1 MSLGCSREGCNRQL
15 ATEFSLDSQ
24 NQDKRLVAIKKS
36 ALQADG
42 ELFLY
47 SAACCQRLASMR
59 DRLEIAR
66 LKLK

>member
-1 MSLGCSREGCNRQL
+1 MKGVIGNLQQN
-15 ATEFSLDSQ
+15 FSLDSQ